1 MHHGD
6 SERAVSRSRSVG
18 TAWETAVVRYLQE
31 RGWRHAERRA
41 LRGAND
47 CGDVAGIPGLV
58 VEAKACRDIT
68 LGAWMTE
75 LDVEVVNADA
85 DIGALWIKRRR
96 YPNPRDAYV
105 VLNGEDFTNLLK
117 AAGY

>member
-1 MHHGD
+1 M
-6 SERAVSRSRSVG
+6 SASRAKG
-18 TAWETAVVRYLQE
+18 TSWETAVVRYLQE
-31 RGWRHAERRA
+31 RGWPHAERRA
-41 LRGAND
+41 LRGIRDA
-47 CGDVAGIPGLV
+47 GDVAGIRGLV
-58 VEAKACRDIT
+58 VEAKACRDIQ
-68 LGAWMTE
+68 LGKWMTE

-85 DIGALWIKRRR
+85 DCGALWIKRRR